1 MKRIRSL
8 AILLLM
14 AAFVR
19 PVGADPLDNWR
30 PMAAQGTY
38 TLKAAAFGAG
48 TFVVIGVNGVIL
60 SSGDGITWT
69 PCSSGTVKELNDVTF
84 CNNTFVVAGEN
95 GTILTSTDGA
105 HWDPRTSDSFSN
117 LDGVTCGNGL
127 FVAVGG
133 SGTVLT
139 SSDTQ
144 KWTAQNSTVGQYLD
158 AVTYGNGL
166 FVAVGENGTIVTSAN
181 GSDWGAADSG
191 TATALHDVAYGNGLW
206 VAVGTNGVIRKSSNS
221 TAWSASPSGRTEWL
235 RNVLFDGSTF
245 VVVGDSG
252 LILSSPDASSW
263 SPRTSNTSQLLWGL
277 TASNSAMVAAGMS
290 GMILR
295 TDLLHAFL
303 NLTVTGNGGGVVS
316 VTPGNLVSSASISN
330 GFTYGSQLTLQAT
343 PSDYPNFQGWS
354 GDCSGLGACNPSM
367 DVDRNVTAG
376 FNIDWAHATR
386 IEGGGYYPDIMSAYD
401 AAAVSGSVIDA
412 WGIVFPETLVL
423 DQSKAVTLKGGFT
436 SGYTPDVNGY
446 TSVGGIQIRHG
457 SLMVERVSV
466 K

>member
-8 AILLLM
+8 AILLSM

-19 PVGADPLDNWR
+19 PVGADPLDNWH
-30 PMAAQGTY
+30 PLAAQGTY

-48 TFVVIGVNGVIL
+48 TFVVVGGSGVIL

-69 PCSSGTVKELNDVTF
+69 PRSYLTVNDLNDVTF
-84 CNNTFVVAGEN
+84 CNNTFVVAGDN
-95 GTILTSTDGA
+95 GMILTSTDGA
-105 HWDPRTSDSFSN
+105 GWTPQDSKSSNN

-127 FVAVGG
+127 FVVVGG

-139 SSDTQ
+139 SPDTHE
-144 KWTAQNSTVGQYLD
+144 WTQRNSTMGQYLD
-158 AVTYGNGL
+158 AVTYDNGL
-166 FVAVGENGTIVTSAN
+166 FVAVGENGTIRTSAN
-181 GSDWGAADSG
+181 GLDWGTVDSG

-206 VAVGTNGVIRKSSNS
+206 VAVGTNGVIRKSSNG
-221 TAWSASPSGRTEWL
+221 TAWSDSPSGRTEWL
-235 RNVLFDGSTF
+235 RNVLFDGSNF

-252 LILSSPDASSW
+252 LILSSPNASSW

-277 TASNSAMVAAGMS
+277 AASDSAMVAAGMS

-295 TDLLHAFL
+295 TDLLHAYL
-303 NLTVTGNGGGVVS
+303 NLSVTGNGGGEVS
-316 VTPGNLVSSASISN
+316 VTPGNLVSSTSISH

-343 PSDYPNFQGWS
+343 PSDYPIFQGWS

-376 FNIDWAHATR
+376 FDIDWAHAAR
-386 IEGGGYYPDIMSAYD
+386 IEGGSYYPDIMSAYD
-401 AAAVSGSVIDA
+401 AAAASGSVIDT
-412 WGIVFPETLVL
+412 WGIIFPETLVL

-436 SGYTPDVNGY
+436 SGYPPDVNGY
-446 TSVGGIQIRHG
+446 TSVDGIQIWNG
-457 SLMVERVSV
+457 SLTVERVAV